1 MEISDIT
8 DIVQESRE
16 VQQEIDKIVHS
27 NINNYIIELI
37 RISEKYKFH
46 AKVKTRK
53 KRQFEI
59 QNKISINNPG
69 MELDQKVIKIEEDG
83 KKENNQYLNLKE
95 IEIVEVSYDKDRIT
109 VKNIAYKVQ
118 KPKARTQELWEK
130 EGFYQEKSTQ
140 SRVRVQ
146 LWPEHLPYDHF
157 KRKRAFLFN

>member
-16 VQQEIDKIVHS
+16 VQQEIDKIAHS

-46 AKVKTRK
+46 AKVKPRK

-59 QNKISINNPG
+59 QNKKSINNPRT
-69 MELDQKVIKIEEDG
+69 ELDQKVIKIEEDERE
-83 KKENNQYLNLKE
+83 ENNQYLNLKE
-95 IEIVEVSYDKDRIT
+95 MEIMEISYDDKIK

-118 KPKARTQELWEK
+118 KPKSSTQELWEK
-130 EGFYQEKSTQ
+130 EGFYQEKTTQ
-140 SRVRVQ
+140 SKVRVQ